1 MNLRKRHTRA
11 VSSTPKKRGRG
22 RNGPTIYLM
31 YQDWTNVSGFPLMK
45 GGMGGTPHLMVFF

>member
-11 VSSTPKKRGRG
+11 VSSTPKKRERG

-31 YQDWTNVSGFPLMK
+31 YQDLTNVPGFPLMK
-45 GGMGGTPHLMVFF
+45 GDVGGTPPSHDVF